1 MCLVWWKSQQGF
13 TGAAKYG
20 RVFPSKTL
28 RNVPAFARASAQ
40 AYARAN
46 ARAKAKG
53 GGVIPDGCGMG
64 VTSMFCPGNCPGRM
78 RMGSCPGW
86 GFVRAHR
93 WQTHGFC
100 LGTGM
105 GICLGTW
112 MGFCLGTWMGFCLG
126 TWMGFCLGTWMG
138 FCLGTWMGFCLGT
151 WMGFCLGISMAIW
164 RSACIHVWANSS
176 KLANP
181 MIAKP
186 HPDAPIQVPG
196 QNLIQ
201 MPGQNPIQMPGQNPI
216 QRPRQNPI
224 QRPGQNPIQVPR
236 QRPGKTSGMTG
247 AHSHSARVKKIEV
260 TPTPHPLHTHFLVSL
275 HPLSLL
281 PGHLPGHMP
290 GQKLGHF
297 SRFLTG
303 IPFHSQVQQ
312 PLNECSLYYKTPS
325 LLIAILNVAVYN
337 DHCFL

>member
-1 MCLVWWKSQQGF
+1 
-13 TGAAKYG
+13 
-20 RVFPSKTL
+20 
-28 RNVPAFARASAQ
+28 
-40 AYARAN
+40 
-46 ARAKAKG
+46 
-53 GGVIPDGCGMG
+53 MG

-100 LGTGM
+100 LVTG
-105 GICLGTW
+105 
-112 MGFCLGTWMGFCLG
+112 
-126 TWMGFCLGTWMG
+126 MG

-216 QRPRQNPI
+216 QIPGLNPIQIPGLIPIQMSGQNPIQRPRQNPI

-236 QRPGKTSGMTG
+236 QCLGKTSGMTG

-260 TPTPHPLHTHFLVSL
+260 TPTPHPLHTHFLVSP

-281 PGHLPGHMP
+281 PG
-290 GQKLGHF
+290 QKPGHF

-303 IPFHSQVQQ
+303 IPFHTGLPWEVPPVWTSQHWWQRFRTQ
-312 PLNECSLYYKTPS
+312 PCSESRFS
-325 LLIAILNVAVYN
+325 LIN
-337 DHCFL
+337 